1 MGILKSI
8 FGPSKNEIWSQIA
21 ADMGEE
27 FIEGGF
33 LKGSPALVYKHGEWQ
48 IRLDTYTK
56 DSGNSNRTYTRVRAP
71 FINKDELYF
80 KIYREGFF
88 SDIGKFLGMQDIK
101 TGDPFFDEQF
111 IIKSNNRKKLKLFLA
126 DPKMKEL
133 IQGQPKIHLEIR
145 DDEGWFG
152 ADFPEGVDELYFEC
166 VGVIEETERLKS
178 LFDLFSV
185 SLMRLVQ
192 IDSAYEDDPEVDLS
206 RRFQKIK
213 HLYEK

>member
-185 SLMRLVQ
+185 SLIRLVQ

-213 HLYEK
+213 HLI

>member
-33 LKGSPALVYKHGEWQ
+33 LKGSPALIYKHGEWQ

-88 SDIGKFLGMQDIK
+88 SDMGKFLGMQDIK

-213 HLYEK
+213 HLI

>member
-56 DSGNSNRTYTRVRAP
+56 DSGNSSTTYTRVRAP

-88 SDIGKFLGMQDIK
+88 SDMGKFLGMQDIK

>member
-33 LKGSPALVYKHGEWQ
+33 LKGSPALVYKHGEWL

-213 HLYEK
+213 HLI

>member
-1 MGILKSI
+1 
-8 FGPSKNEIWSQIA
+8 
-21 ADMGEE
+21 
-27 FIEGGF
+27 
-33 LKGSPALVYKHGEWQ
+33 
-48 IRLDTYTK
+48 
-56 DSGNSNRTYTRVRAP
+56 
-71 FINKDELYF
+71 
-80 KIYREGFF
+80 
-88 SDIGKFLGMQDIK
+88 MQDIK

-213 HLYEK
+213 HLI

>member
-21 ADMGEE
+21 VDMGEE

-213 HLYEK
+213 HLI

>member
-21 ADMGEE
+21 VDMVEE

-88 SDIGKFLGMQDIK
+88 SDMGKFLGMQDIK

-213 HLYEK
+213 HLI

>member
-192 IDSAYEDDPEVDLS
+192 IDSAYEDDPKVDAKNLWPTL
-206 RRFQKIK
+206 K
-213 HLYEK
+213 

>member
-213 HLYEK
+213 HLI

>member
-88 SDIGKFLGMQDIK
+88 SDMGKFLGMQDIK

>member
-21 ADMGEE
+21 VDMGEE

-166 VGVIEETERLKS
+166 VGVIKETKRLKS

-192 IDSAYEDDPEVDLS
+192 IDSAYEDDPKVYL
-206 RRFQKIK
+206 
-213 HLYEK
+213 

>member
-1 MGILKSI
+1 
-8 FGPSKNEIWSQIA
+8 
-21 ADMGEE
+21 MGEE

-88 SDIGKFLGMQDIK
+88 SDMGKFLGMQDIK

-126 DPKMKEL
+126 DPKIKEL
-133 IQGQPKIHLEIR
+133 IQSQPKIHLEIR
-145 DDEGWFG
+145 VMKDSLVLTIW
-152 ADFPEGVDELYFEC
+152 AL
-166 VGVIEETERLKS
+166 VGIATGEAIS
-178 LFDLFSV
+178 
-185 SLMRLVQ
+185 
-192 IDSAYEDDPEVDLS
+192 DLS
-206 RRFQKIK
+206 MPPSSQLVLRRIGRQELLLPTSGTFFTRNGVRVIMVWLRTTFRHRCNGKNKNVLICRS
-213 HLYEK
+213 HSDNY

>member
-213 HLYEK
+213 HLYHI

>member
-88 SDIGKFLGMQDIK
+88 SDMGKFLGMQDIK

-166 VGVIEETERLKS
+166 VGVIKETKRLKS

>member
-21 ADMGEE
+21 VDMGEE

-185 SLMRLVQ
+185 SRMRLVQ
-192 IDSAYEDDPEVDLS
+192 IDSAYEDDPKVYL
-206 RRFQKIK
+206 
-213 HLYEK
+213 

>member
-88 SDIGKFLGMQDIK
+88 SDMGKFLGMQDIK

-213 HLYEK
+213 HLI

>member
-21 ADMGEE
+21 ADVGEE

-192 IDSAYEDDPEVDLS
+192 IDSAYEDDPEVDAKNLWPTL
-206 RRFQKIK
+206 K
-213 HLYEK
+213 

>member
-133 IQGQPKIHLEIR
+133 IQGRPKIYLEIR

-185 SLMRLVQ
+185 SLIRLVQ
-192 IDSAYEDDPEVDLS
+192 IDSAYEDDPEVDAKNLWPTL
-206 RRFQKIK
+206 K
-213 HLYEK
+213 

>member
-21 ADMGEE
+21 ADVGEE

-185 SLMRLVQ
+185 SLIRLVQ

-213 HLYEK
+213 HLI